1 MKKGDRFILLPRAA
15 NATRGYAVVKI
26 ILCFVFMAYF
36 VSLVAWT
43 VHTMAFFK
51 SKIDEDND
59 VTRENQKYKTH
70 NHFFLFTGL
79 YIGAATL
86 IGLWGILKENIST
99 IFGFLCLFA
108 IGFVFEVTGAF
119 KSNDEDVRKLKF
131 VSISLEPI
139 LMVLA
144 LGFTLMIRS
153 AEKRLASLP
162 IYRQTMA
169 ESRRNSLSGSD
180 IGANPTAIDNNNQP
194 SSQSTGH
201 DNPNLVLHDEPA
213 IVVQQTMNNQSNP
226 IATLTVNKQE
236 SFLKPPS

>member
-1 MKKGDRFILLPRAA
+1 MKKSDRFILLPRAA
-15 NATRGYAVVKI
+15 NATRVYAAIKI
-26 ILCFVFMAYF
+26 ILCFLFMAYF

-43 VHTMAFFK
+43 VHAMAFFK

-108 IGFVFEVTGAF
+108 IGFVFEITGAF

-131 VSISLEPI
+131 VSVSLEPV
-139 LMVLA
+139 LMVLS

-169 ESRRNSLSGSD
+169 ESRRNSLTGSE
-180 IGANPTAIDNNNQP
+180 IGASPTMEIANQQE
-194 SSQSTGH
+194 SGH
-201 DNPNLVLHDEPA
+201 DNPNLDLQDEPNA
-213 IVVQQTMNNQSNP
+213 QQQSSNNNNNNNDSRGV
-226 IATLTVNKQE
+226 ATLPVKQE

>member
-1 MKKGDRFILLPRAA
+1 MKKSDRFILLPRAA
-15 NATRGYAVVKI
+15 NATRGYAIVKI
-26 ILCFVFMAYF
+26 ILCFLFLAYF

-43 VHTMAFFK
+43 VHSMAFFK

-169 ESRRNSLSGSD
+169 ESRRNSLSGSE
-180 IGANPTAIDNNNQP
+180 IGSDPTMDNNNQP
-194 SSQSTGH
+194 MQQSTGH
-201 DNPNLVLHDEPA
+201 DNPNLDLHEESN
-213 IVVQQTMNNQSNP
+213 VQQSMRNNQPNE
-226 IATLTVNKQE
+226 AAMLTVNKQE